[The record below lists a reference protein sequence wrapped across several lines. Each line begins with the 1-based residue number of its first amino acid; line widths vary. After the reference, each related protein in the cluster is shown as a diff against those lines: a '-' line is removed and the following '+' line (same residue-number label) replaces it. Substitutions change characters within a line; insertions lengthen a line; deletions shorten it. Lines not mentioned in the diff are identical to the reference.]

1 MKIITAALLQEA
13 VDDTYP
19 EVQIERGPGNTF
31 MLTHKPSSANPN
43 LDMPKFL
50 IPHHQ
55 FFTEIRP
62 DFDLIQTI
70 QNVFLKKQ
78 TASLRLPTNVM
89 SNLMRHATPH
99 NPQRFEPTQ
108 NKNYSTELDRQR
120 SVMMGS
126 SV

>member
-31 MLTHKPSSANPN
+31 MLTHKPSSVDPSFN
-43 LDMPKFL
+43 MPKFL

-55 FFTEIRP
+55 FFTVIKP

-78 TASLRLPTNVM
+78 TASLRLPPVTMN
-89 SNLMRHATPH
+89 NLMHHATPH
-99 NPQRFEPTQ
+99 DSLRLETTQ